1 MSEVDLGKRL
11 ERPTFTPYSEL
22 DPFTAEIERGSRTS
36 RSRTIGYTPIRK
48 IEGHYDEEQG
58 AFVCHEKPGVEI
70 CPMCG
75 AEVIHEAGC
84 VRCVCG
90 WSRC

>member
-1 MSEVDLGKRL
+1 MPKAKTIDRL
-11 ERPTFTPYSEL
+11 EYT
-22 DPFTAEIERGSRTS
+22 
-36 RSRTIGYTPIRK
+36 RSRTIRYPDDGKVIVIPPVQPMMVNAV
-48 IEGHYDEEQG
+48 YDEELG
-58 AFVCHEKPGVEI
+58 VVKDCRAGVEV

-75 AEVIHEAGC
+75 AEVIHESGC

>member
-1 MSEVDLGKRL
+1 MEQEGEVMPKAKTFYRL
-11 ERPTFTPYSEL
+11 EYTR
-22 DPFTAEIERGSRTS
+22 S
-36 RSRTIGYTPIRK
+36 RSVHLQEDTPKYEAAVPIRK
-48 IEGHYDEEQG
+48 IEGCFDSSSG
-58 AFVCHEKPGVEI
+58 VFVVHEVSGVEI

-75 AEVIHEAGC
+75 AEVIHESGC